1 MGCRVPPS
9 IYFNFRSVYMELKGS
24 ETEKYL
30 AKSYIVESTAV
41 TRYIYFAKAAKKEGY
56 HYFAKIFEETAANEQ
71 RHAKT
76 FLKYL
81 QDGVVV
87 SAPVEVDPGIL
98 TPTVD
103 NLLVAEHEEDIE
115 GVQTYSEAAKVAQSE
130 GFAEIAVRFRIIA
143 GVESHHKE
151 RFATMRQQIQDGTVW
166 KRDAPI
172 TWLCMEC
179 GYIFEGKEPPR
190 KCPGCGKSF
199 QYFQPQIPL

>member
-1 MGCRVPPS
+1 MPRKISPAFFIV
-9 IYFNFRSVYMELKGS
+9 MELKGS
-24 ETEKYL
+24 QTEKYL
-30 AKSYIVESTAV
+30 AKSYAVESTAY

-56 HYFAKIFEETAANEQ
+56 MFFAQIFEETAANEN

-87 SAPVEVDPGIL
+87 CDPIEVDPGIL
-98 TPTVD
+98 SPTVD
-103 NLLVAEHEEDIE
+103 NLAVAEHEEDIE
-115 GVQTYSEAAKVAQSE
+115 GVQTYQEAAKVAQTE

-151 RFATMRQQIQDGTVW
+151 RFALMRQQIIDGTVW
-166 KRDAPI
+166 KRDTPI
-172 TWLCMEC
+172 KWQCMEC

-190 KCPGCGKSF
+190 KCPGCGKTF
-199 QYFQPQIPL
+199 EYFKPLGELL

>member
-1 MGCRVPPS
+1 MD
-9 IYFNFRSVYMELKGS
+9 LKGS
-24 ETEKYL
+24 QTEKYL
-30 AKSYIVESTAV
+30 AKSYVVESTAV
-41 TRYIYFAKAAKKEGY
+41 TRYIYFAKTAKKEGY
-56 HYFAKIFEETAANEQ
+56 MFFSKIFLDTAANEQ

-81 QDGVVV
+81 QDGAVICD
-87 SAPVEVDPGIL
+87 PIEVDPGIL

-115 GVQTYSEAAKVAQSE
+115 GVQTYQEAAKIAQSE

-151 RFATMRQQIQDGTVW
+151 RFALMRQQILDSTVW
-166 KRDAPI
+166 KRDTPI
-172 TWLCMEC
+172 KWQCMEC

-199 QYFQPQIPL
+199 EYFMPLGELL